1 MPAAET
7 VEGSELAE
15 DSSRSSQTPMHRGA
29 PANPATRYIDCG
41 RAAQTGKSQAVEE
54 NRWAADAGPP
64 TGAVVYLRRASCW
77 VPDPRTV
84 RISARSTSA
93 LAPAPTA
100 PSLSSL
106 LR

>member
-7 VEGSELAE
+7 VERSELAE

-41 RAAQTGKSQAVEE
+41 RAAQTGKSQALEE

-64 TGAVVYLRRASCW
+64 TRAVVYLRRASCW
-77 VPDPRTV
+77 VREPRTV
-84 RISARSTSA
+84 RILARSTSDLAAASAEPSIWA
-93 LAPAPTA
+93 LI
-100 PSLSSL
+100 
-106 LR
+106 